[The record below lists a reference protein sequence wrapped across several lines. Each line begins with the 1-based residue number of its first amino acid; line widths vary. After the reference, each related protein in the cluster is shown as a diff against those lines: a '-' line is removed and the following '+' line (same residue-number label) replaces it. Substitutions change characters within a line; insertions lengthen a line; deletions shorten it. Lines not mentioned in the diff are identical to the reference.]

1 MLKDMRHSWCL
12 HRLKHPIIQPW
23 GKRPI
28 LSISQPLFYFS
39 YCFPLNS
46 LTSYCIILCSA
57 IYLHWVH
64 RTPRWVPRG
73 SLLNER
79 QHVLPLS
86 VWQSARWREL
96 RPPLLIST
104 LDPLHA
110 SRRVEEVKRSLTDN
124 VNEQEDYGD
133 DLSLKSAHPPIML
146 PALHPSSSTVVAGNP
161 TPWTGGLYYVG
172 QPDNFRTFKSKLFF
186 LWKMCG
192 ATTWYWGLH
201 PSIHPSI
208 HPQSLYFTLKLLWGN
223 NTNQSPITSKTICL
237 LLLEILLVCVS
248 GRYIWAD
255 FTRFSQR
262 IWEDETA
269 ASVISPVT
277 LIIFDIPQD
286 DGWGW
291 DI

>member
-64 RTPRWVPRG
+64 RTLRWVPRG

-161 TPWTGGLYYVG
+161 TPWTGGLHYVG

-208 HPQSLYFTLKLLWGN
+208 HPQSHYLLSNYCEATILINLQSRQKQYACCYWKSSLYVF
-223 NTNQSPITSKTICL
+223 QADIS
-237 LLLEILLVCVS
+237 EQILQDLVRGS
-248 GRYIWAD
+248 GRMRLQLQSLAQWL
-255 FTRFSQR
+255 
-262 IWEDETA
+262 W
-269 ASVISPVT
+269 
-277 LIIFDIPQD
+277 
-286 DGWGW
+286 
-291 DI
+291 